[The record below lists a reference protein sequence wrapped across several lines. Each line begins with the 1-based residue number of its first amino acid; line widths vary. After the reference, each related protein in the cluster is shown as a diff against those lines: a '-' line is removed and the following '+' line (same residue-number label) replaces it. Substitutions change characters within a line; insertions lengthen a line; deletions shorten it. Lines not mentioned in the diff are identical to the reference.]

1 MLLIGLRLKL
11 ILTNLNTMFKGKIMN
26 DLKLE
31 QINPKLVVRTRPTLK
46 RRVRGASV
54 TPSTSLTIAY
64 ALVYG
69 LCGAVV
75 AGQIAYLLVSY
86 IGQ

>member
-1 MLLIGLRLKL
+1 
-11 ILTNLNTMFKGKIMN
+11 MN
-26 DLKLE
+26 DTKQE
-31 QINPKLVVRTRPTLK
+31 NINPKLVVRTRPTLK
-46 RRVRGASV
+46 RRVMGASV

-75 AGQIAYLLVSY
+75 AGQIAYTLAHWL
-86 IGQ
+86 

>member
-1 MLLIGLRLKL
+1 MKVGM
-11 ILTNLNTMFKGKIMN
+11 MFKGKIMN

-31 QINPKLVVRTRPTLK
+31 QIDPKLVVARPTLK
-46 RRVRGASV
+46 RHVRGASV

>member
-1 MLLIGLRLKL
+1 M
-11 ILTNLNTMFKGKIMN
+11 NNTKPEN
-26 DLKLE
+26 
-31 QINPKLVVRTRPTLK
+31 INPKLVVRTRPTLK

-54 TPSTSLTIAY
+54 NPSTSLAIAY

-75 AGQIAYLLVSY
+75 AGQIAYTLAHWL
-86 IGQ
+86 

>member
-1 MLLIGLRLKL
+1 MLLNGLRTSL
-11 ILTNLNTMFKGKIMN
+11 IVTKVGMMFKGKIMN

-31 QINPKLVVRTRPTLK
+31 QIDPKLVVARPTLK
-46 RRVRGASV
+46 RHVRGASV
-54 TPSTSLTIAY
+54 TPSPSLTIAY

-75 AGQIAYLLVSY
+75 AGHTAYLLVSY

>member
-1 MLLIGLRLKL
+1 
-11 ILTNLNTMFKGKIMN
+11 MN

-31 QINPKLVVRTRPTLK
+31 QIDQKLVVRTRPTLK

-75 AGQIAYLLVSY
+75 AGQIAYVVYTMSY
-86 IGQ
+86 WL